1 MNRHTTHRRPKR
13 PRSGGFTLVELLVV
27 VTIIGILA
35 GIVFGAV
42 QAARETA
49 KEAKTK
55 AMIAKLDGI
64 IMARYES
71 YTTRRAPINTSG
83 MAPLLAAQA
92 RLNAI
97 RDLMRMEM
105 PERWTDIST
114 APVGGLIPRPA
125 LSQRYVAQYSAQAPS
140 TEHGPAEC
148 LYMIVMLGDST
159 AREQFADNEIGDTDG
174 DDYPEFVDGWGRPIY
189 FLRWAPG
196 FVDSDIQTNDPGAD
210 HDPFDPRKV
219 DGGAFRLVPLVY
231 SAGPDGQ
238 YGIEV
243 IKDHAYTGDPY
254 TAAIGGPAQD
264 GTGERRH
271 DNIHNHRIEAN

>member
-83 MAPLLAAQA
+83 MDPLAAA
-92 RLNAI
+92 RLRLDAI

-105 PERWTDIST
+105 PERWNDISR
-114 APVGGLIPRPA
+114 APVAAGLVRPA
-125 LSQRYVAQYSAQAPS
+125 LSRRYVAQYSAQAPS

-196 FVDSDIQTNDPGAD
+196 FSDSDIQSNDPGAD

-219 DGGAFRLVPLVY
+219 DAGAFRLVPLVY
-231 SAGPDGQ
+231 SAGPDRE
-238 YGIEV
+238 YGLNIG
-243 IKDHAYTGDPY
+243 KTYAYSGNPY
-254 TAAIGGPAQD
+254 AEDIGGPDPD
-264 GTGERRH
+264 GTAERRH

>member
-1 MNRHTTHRRPKR
+1 MNRHPSHPPPRRPH
-13 PRSGGFTLVELLVV
+13 SGGFTLVELLVT
-27 VTIIGILA
+27 VTVIGILA

-64 IMARYES
+64 IMTRYES
-71 YTTRRAPINTSG
+71 YTTRRAPLNTSG
-83 MAPLLAAQA
+83 MAPRDAASLRLA
-92 RLNAI
+92 AI
-97 RDLMRMEM
+97 RDIMRMEM

-114 APVGGLIPRPA
+114 APVVPGLVRPA
-125 LSQRYVAQYSAQAPS
+125 LLRRYVTQYSAQAPS
-140 TEHGPAEC
+140 PQHGPAEC

-174 DDYPEFVDGWGRPIY
+174 DDYFEFVDGWGRPIY

-196 FVDSDIQTNDPGAD
+196 FIDSDVQSGDPVAD
-210 HDPFDPRKV
+210 HDPFDPRNL

-231 SAGPDGQ
+231 SAGPDGE
-238 YGIEV
+238 YGLDLDET
-243 IKDHAYTGDPY
+243 YTYSGDPY
-254 TAAIGGPAQD
+254 NMNVGRPD
-264 GTGERRH
+264 PEGTGERRH